1 MMDDVSRPPV
11 GDAIRI
17 LDEPPAAGRQ
27 YRCAE
32 MVCLRWTAA
41 NGEEHDECA
50 ILVEISTEGGLFLVD
65 LPVERDTPVRI
76 ALPNAAL
83 TGAVQSC
90 SREGSSWALHVAVN
104 APSEWFG
111 GRYRPEVLVP
121 ETDKDAGFH
130 PLDGLLFGALAVRH
144 ATGA

>member
-1 MMDDVSRPPV
+1 MEDLSRTPV

-17 LDEPPAAGRQ
+17 LDEPPAAGQQ

-32 MVCLRWTAA
+32 MVCLRWTRAS
-41 NGEEHDECA
+41 GEEHSECA

-65 LPVERDTPVRI
+65 LAVELDTPVRI
-76 ALPNAAL
+76 ALPHAVL
-83 TGAVQSC
+83 TGAVRSC
-90 SREGSSWALHVAVN
+90 LREGSSWALQVSVN

-121 ETDKDAGFH
+121 EPEKNEPFR
-130 PLDGLLFGALAVRH
+130 PLDTPLFGTLAIRH

>member
-1 MMDDVSRPPV
+1 MDDLSSPRV
-11 GDAIRI
+11 GNTIRI

-41 NGEEHDECA
+41 SGEVHNECA

-65 LPVERDTPVRI
+65 VPAERDTPVRI
-76 ALPNAAL
+76 ALPDGAL

-90 SREGSSWALHVAVN
+90 SREGSSWALQVSVN

-121 ETDKDAGFH
+121 EADEDVPFH
-130 PLDGLLFGALAVRH
+130 PLDGPLFGALPVRD
-144 ATGA
+144 AARA